1 MAPGTPGG
9 CPAGLILLHVKRRQS
24 RGGNIQL
31 SMHWLL
37 STLVAG
43 FVAFTLTD
51 IDDLLLLIFFFS
63 QTKKIFT
70 KREVFFGQYLG
81 FLFLLILT
89 TIGYFGLLVIT
100 LHCVG
105 LIGLVT
111 FFMSLYCFY

>member
-63 QTKKIFT
+63 QTKKIFI

-81 FLFLLILT
+81 FFFFLLLNT
-89 TIGYFGLLVIT
+89 MGYFGSLVIPFT
-100 LHCVG
+100 WIG
-105 LIGLVT
+105 LLGLVT
-111 FFMSLYCFY
+111 FLLGIDDL